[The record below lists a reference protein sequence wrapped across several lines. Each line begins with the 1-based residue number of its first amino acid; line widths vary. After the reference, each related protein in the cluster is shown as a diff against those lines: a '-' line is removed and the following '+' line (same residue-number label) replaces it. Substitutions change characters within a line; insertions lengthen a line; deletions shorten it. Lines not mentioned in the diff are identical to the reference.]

1 MAIIVVDYGMGNLRS
16 VHKALEHVGLETAVS
31 TDPDEVRKADKLVL
45 PGVGACADAM
55 SELGSRNLVEP
66 ILEVIEKR
74 RPFLG
79 ICLGMQLLLEISYEG
94 GENHGLGVF
103 PGAVRLLEGENL
115 KVPHIGWNQIEF
127 RDDCPLFAGL
137 RQGTYVYFDHSY
149 YADPED
155 RDLVAAE
162 TEYGVRFAS
171 ALWKDNVYATQF
183 HPEKSQK
190 WGLKM
195 LENFGRL

>member
-31 TDPDEVRKADKLVL
+31 ADPDEVRKADKLVL

-66 ILEVIEKR
+66 ILEVIGKGS
-74 RPFLG
+74 PFLG

-94 GENHGLGVF
+94 GENPGLGVF

-127 RDDCPLFAGL
+127 RNDCPIFAGL
-137 RQGTYVYFDHSY
+137 PQGTYVYFDHSY

-155 RDLVAAE
+155 REVVAAE

-195 LENFGRL
+195 LEDFGRL

>member
-1 MAIIVVDYGMGNLRS
+1 
-16 VHKALEHVGLETAVS
+16 
-31 TDPDEVRKADKLVL
+31 
-45 PGVGACADAM
+45 
-55 SELGSRNLVEP
+55 
-66 ILEVIEKR
+66 
-74 RPFLG
+74 
-79 ICLGMQLLLEISYEG
+79 
-94 GENHGLGVF
+94 
-103 PGAVRLLEGENL
+103 VRLLEGENL
-115 KVPHIGWNQIEF
+115 KVPHIGWNQIAF
-127 RDDCPLFAGL
+127 RNDCRIFTGL
-137 RQGTYVYFDHSY
+137 PQDTYVYFDHSY

-155 RDLVAAE
+155 REVVAAE

>member
-16 VHKALEHVGLETAVS
+16 VHKALEHVGLETSVS

-55 SELGSRNLVEP
+55 SELGSRNLLEP
-66 ILEVIEKR
+66 ILEVIVKGS
-74 RPFLG
+74 PFLG

-94 GENHGLGVF
+94 GENRGLGVF

-127 RDDCPLFAGL
+127 RNDCPIFAGL
-137 RQGTYVYFDHSY
+137 PQGTYVYFDHSY

-155 RDLVAAE
+155 REVVAAE

-195 LENFGRL
+195 LEDFGRL